1 MSYLDNKTLDIV
13 LEENS
18 DFGFKLTFTEVNTVC
33 DSHPVSGEDTNCRE
47 VSAPLDVSGLTF
59 YGNISPSLDD
69 GASVLAAFSFSVLGA
84 ASGFIEMT
92 LDQATVNS
100 LSANRP
106 NLPDSQRKRQI
117 GYYDVISVDPNSNTT
132 TRILQGKVY
141 VSDGVTT

>member
-13 LEENS
+13 LEENT
-18 DFGFKLTFTEVNTVC
+18 DFGFKLTFTEVNTEC
-33 DSHPVSGEDTNCRE
+33 DTHPVSGEETNCRE

-59 YGNISPSLDD
+59 YGNIATSLDD
-69 GASVLAAFSFSVLGA
+69 GSTTLAAFAFSVLGA
-84 ASGFIEMT
+84 ANGFVEMT
-92 LDQATVNS
+92 LDQATINTIA
-100 LSANRP
+100 ANRP